1 MNWTNISLGKY
12 NQIKEI
18 FLDPD
23 FTEEDRLIYEI
34 KILFGVDALKLNLNE
49 LHKYINELSFLGE
62 KIPKM
67 KIKETYN
74 LGGNVYILKKN
85 LKDFTVAQWIDWQ
98 NFLKNGADTDNFANL
113 LSVFFFPKG
122 ESEYAEGYDI
132 ETVRHDLND
141 FLSIADA
148 LSISSFFLFFQ
159 KALSVVFLLSMNKKV
174 MTNPLTRKQRKQV
187 RKDMKKLIR
196 QVSIGDSHH
205 S

>member
-1 MNWTNISLGKY
+1 M
-12 NQIKEI
+12 
-18 FLDPD
+18 
-23 FTEEDRLIYEI
+23 
-34 KILFGVDALKLNLNE
+34 
-49 LHKYINELSFLGE
+49 GE

-148 LSISSFFLFFQ
+148 LSISSFFLTYQ

>member
-148 LSISSFFLFFQ
+148 ISISSFFLLYR
-159 KALSVVFLLSMNKKV
+159 KVLLIRSLLYTRK
-174 MTNPLTRKQRKQV
+174 MTLKNPLTRKQRKAV
-187 RKDMKKLIR
+187 KKEMRLLLKTTLA
-196 QVSIGDSHH
+196 GD
-205 S
+205 